1 MRGNISLNWQTASKH
16 FFGQPQNLFKGIRNS
31 PFTRGLPPS
40 KILQQSATAKVFKK
54 AIAYDG
60 IFESSFENENE
71 NENENEELK
80 KALQNIWRNGWLHAE
95 MSGYDVRYV
104 FPSHIHRW

>member
-1 MRGNISLNWQTASKH
+1 MRRNISLDWQIASKH
-16 FFGQPQNLFKGIRNS
+16 FLGHPQNLFESIHNS

-40 KILQQSATAKVFKK
+40 KILQQSATARIFKK

-60 IFESSFENENE
+60 IFESSFENG
-71 NENENEELK
+71 NEELRK
-80 KALQNIWRNGWLHAE
+80 TLQNIWRNGWLHAE
-95 MSGYDVRYV
+95 KSEYDVRYV